1 MRPTTGFRTRY
12 RPVAAVL
19 ACGALLLA
27 SACAGSE
34 PDSSGAS
41 SNKTGGPQ
49 IELTIA
55 TFNEFGYADLYA
67 EYEAQH
73 PNIKIVEQHAK
84 TVDDHIKN
92 LDANLARG
100 AGLADIE
107 AMEVSWIYKY
117 LAKSDQFVDLRDYG
131 ANDLED
137 RWLDWKVAGATTAD
151 GKIIG
156 YGTDIGPE
164 AICYRRDLFAK
175 AGLPTDRVKVAQLFQ
190 DWDSYFAAGRK
201 FKQKVHG
208 SAWYDSAVLT
218 WEAMRNQLIQAYYS
232 NEDRFLGEENPLL
245 KQTWDKVV
253 AGSKDGLSA
262 KLPAWSDA
270 WNAAFQTD
278 KFATIACPGWL
289 LGVIA
294 DNAGGYGKGKW
305 DVADVFPGGGGNW
318 GGSYLTV
325 PKQSQ
330 QPEEAAKLAAWLTA
344 PEQQVKVFKKIGSFP
359 STLDAYDDPQ
369 VKSQINPYFNNA
381 PVGQIFVN
389 RARNVIL
396 KQHKGPRDGEINQIF
411 SAELAKVD
419 EGKLS
424 SKVAWNRALDEADAV
439 ANTRKGS

>member
-1 MRPTTGFRTRY
+1 MRPSARY
-12 RPVAAVL
+12 RPVAGVL
-19 ACGALLLA
+19 VCAAILLAAACGGG
-27 SACAGSE
+27 SGTPEAG
-34 PDSSGAS
+34 GA
-41 SNKTGGPQ
+41 NADGPKV
-49 IELTIA
+49 ELTIA

-67 EYEAQH
+67 EYEAEH
-73 PNIKIVEQHAK
+73 PNVTIVEQHAK
-84 TVDDHIKN
+84 TVDEHVKN

-100 AGLADIE
+100 TGLADIE

-117 LAKSDQFVDLRDYG
+117 LAKTDKFVDLRKYG
-131 ANDLED
+131 ADDLRD
-137 RWLDWKVAGATTAD
+137 RWLDWKVAGATTPD

-175 AGLPTDRVKVAQLFQ
+175 AGLPTDRAKVAELFQ
-190 DWDSYFAAGRK
+190 DWPSYFAAGRK
-201 FKQKVHG
+201 FKQRVPG

-232 NEDRFLGEENPLL
+232 NQDRFLGDENPLL
-245 KQTWDKVV
+245 KNTWNQVV

-262 KLPAWSDA
+262 RLPAWSDA
-270 WNAAFQTD
+270 WNAAFRSD
-278 KFATIACPGWL
+278 KFATMACPGWL
-289 LGVIA
+289 LGVIQ
-294 DNAGGYGKGKW
+294 DNAGAYGKGKW

-325 PKQSQ
+325 PAQSPH
-330 QPEEAAKLAAWLTA
+330 PEEAAKLAAWLTA

-359 STLDAYDDPQ
+359 STLDAYNDPQ
-369 VKSQINPYFNNA
+369 VKSQVNAYFNNA

-411 SAELAKVD
+411 SAALARVD
-419 EGKLS
+419 DGKQTS
-424 SKVAWNRALDEADAV
+424 DAAWNQALAQAEKIADTRAG
-439 ANTRKGS
+439 N

>member
-1 MRPTTGFRTRY
+1 MRPSARY
-12 RPVAAVL
+12 RPIAGLLACAAVML
-19 ACGALLLA
+19 ATAACGGGSGPSDA
-27 SACAGSE
+27 AGKKA
-34 PDSSGAS
+34 D
-41 SNKTGGPQ
+41 GPK

-67 EYEAQH
+67 EYEAEH
-73 PNIKIVEQHAK
+73 PNITIVEQHAK
-84 TVDDHIKN
+84 TVDDHVKN
-92 LDANLARG
+92 LDANLASG
-100 AGLADIE
+100 TGLADIE

-117 LAKSDQFVDLRDYG
+117 LAKADKFVDLRDYG
-131 ANDLED
+131 ADDLKD
-137 RWLDWKVAGATTAD
+137 RWLDWKVAGATTQS

-175 AGLPTDRVKVAQLFQ
+175 AGLPTDRAQVAKLFQ
-190 DWDSYFAAGRK
+190 DWPSYFATGRK
-201 FKQKVHG
+201 FKARVRG

-232 NEDRFLGEENPLL
+232 NQDRFLADENPLL
-245 KQTWDKVV
+245 KKTWDQVV

-262 KLPAWSDA
+262 GLVAWSDS
-270 WNAAFQTD
+270 WNSAFRTD
-278 KFATIACPGWL
+278 KFATMACPGWL
-289 LGVIA
+289 LGVIQ
-294 DNAGGYGKGKW
+294 DNAGTFGKGKW

-325 PKQSQ
+325 PVQSP

-369 VKSQINPYFNNA
+369 VKSQVNTYFNDA
-381 PVGQIFVN
+381 PVGKIFVD
-389 RARNVIL
+389 RAQNVIL

-411 SAELAKVD
+411 SAALARVD
-419 EGKLS
+419 DGKQS
-424 SKVAWNRALDEADAV
+424 PNAAWQQAVDAAEKVAD
-439 ANTRKGS
+439 TRVGN

>member
-1 MRPTTGFRTRY
+1 MRPSARY
-12 RPVAAVL
+12 RPVAGVL
-19 ACGALLLA
+19 VCAAILLAAACGGG
-27 SACAGSE
+27 SGTPDAG
-34 PDSSGAS
+34 GA
-41 SNKTGGPQ
+41 KADGPK

-67 EYEAQH
+67 EYQAEH
-73 PNIKIVEQHAK
+73 PNITIVEQHAK
-84 TVDDHIKN
+84 TVDDHVKN

-100 AGLADIE
+100 TGLADIE
-107 AMEVSWIYKY
+107 AMEISWIYKY
-117 LAKSDQFVDLRDYG
+117 LAKDDKFVDLRKYG
-131 ANDLED
+131 ADDLRD
-137 RWLDWKVAGATTAD
+137 RWLDWKVAGATTPD

-175 AGLPTDRVKVAQLFQ
+175 AGLPTDRAKVAELFQ
-190 DWDSYFAAGRK
+190 DWPSYFAAGRK
-201 FKQKVHG
+201 FKQRVPG

-232 NEDRFLGEENPLL
+232 NQDRFLGDENPLL
-245 KQTWDKVV
+245 KNTWNQVV

-262 KLPAWSDA
+262 GLPAWSDA
-270 WNAAFQTD
+270 WNAAFRSD
-278 KFATIACPGWL
+278 KFATMACPGWL
-289 LGVIA
+289 LGVIQ
-294 DNAGGYGKGKW
+294 DNAGAYGKGKW

-325 PKQSQ
+325 PAQSPH
-330 QPEEAAKLAAWLTA
+330 PEEAAKLAAWLTA

-359 STLDAYDDPQ
+359 STLDAYNDPQ
-369 VKSQINPYFNNA
+369 VKSQVNAYFNNA

-411 SAELAKVD
+411 SAALSRVDDGKQTSDAAWKQALAQA
-419 EGKLS
+419 E
-424 SKVAWNRALDEADAV
+424 KVADTRAG
-439 ANTRKGS
+439 N

>member
-1 MRPTTGFRTRY
+1 MRPSARY
-12 RPVAAVL
+12 RPFAGLLLCGAVLLVAA
-19 ACGALLLA
+19 CGGGTSGTSDAA
-27 SACAGSE
+27 SNNT
-34 PDSSGAS
+34 D
-41 SNKTGGPQ
+41 GPP

-55 TFNEFGYADLYA
+55 TFNEFGYQDLYA
-67 EYEAQH
+67 EYEQQH

-92 LDANLARG
+92 LDANLASG

-117 LAKSDQFVDLRDYG
+117 LAKADKFVDLRDYG
-131 ANDLED
+131 ADDLKD
-137 RWLDWKVAGATTAD
+137 RWLDWKVAGATTES

-175 AGLPTDRVKVAQLFQ
+175 AGLPTDRAAVAKLFQ
-190 DWDSYFAAGRK
+190 DWPSYFAAGRK
-201 FKQKVHG
+201 FKQRVPG

-218 WEAMRNQLIQAYYS
+218 WEAMRNQLIEAYYS
-232 NEDRFLGEENPLL
+232 NQDRFLGDENPRL
-245 KQTWDKVV
+245 KQTWNQVV
-253 AGSKDGLSA
+253 EGSRDGLSA
-262 KLPAWSDA
+262 RLVAWSDA
-270 WNAAFQTD
+270 WNAAFRTD
-278 KFATIACPGWL
+278 KFATMACPGWL
-289 LGVIA
+289 LGVIQ
-294 DNAGGYGKGKW
+294 DNAGSFGKGKW

-325 PKQSQ
+325 PVHSPE
-330 QPEEAAKLAAWLTA
+330 PEEAAKLAAWLTA

-369 VKSQINPYFNNA
+369 VKSQVNPYFNNA

-411 SAELAKVD
+411 SAALARVD
-419 EGKLS
+419 EGKQDPEA
-424 SKVAWNRALDEADAV
+424 AWKQALDQADEA

>member
-1 MRPTTGFRTRY
+1 MRPSARY
-12 RPVAAVL
+12 RPVAGVL
-19 ACGALLLA
+19 ACAAILLVA
-27 SACAGSE
+27 ACGSGSGSTESAGSSA
-34 PDSSGAS
+34 D
-41 SNKTGGPQ
+41 GPK

-73 PNIKIVEQHAK
+73 PNITIVEKHAK
-84 TVDDHIKN
+84 TVDDHVKN

-100 AGLADIE
+100 TGLADIE

-117 LAKSDQFVDLRDYG
+117 LAKDDKFVDLRQYG
-131 ANDLED
+131 GDDLRN
-137 RWLDWKVAGATTAD
+137 RWLDWKVAGATTQD

-175 AGLPTDRVKVAQLFQ
+175 AGLPTDRAKVAELFQ
-190 DWDSYFAAGRK
+190 DWPSYFAAGRK
-201 FKQKVHG
+201 FKQRVPG

-232 NEDRFLGEENPLL
+232 NEDRFLGDENPLL
-245 KQTWDKVV
+245 KNTWDQVV
-253 AGSKDGLSA
+253 GGSKDGLSA
-262 KLPAWSDA
+262 RLPAWSDA
-270 WNAAFQTD
+270 WNAAFRSD
-278 KFATIACPGWL
+278 KFATMACPGWL
-289 LGVIA
+289 LGVIQ
-294 DNAGGYGKGKW
+294 DNAGAYGKGKW

-325 PKQSQ
+325 PAQSPH
-330 QPEEAAKLAAWLTA
+330 PEEAAKLAAWLTA

-359 STLDAYDDPQ
+359 STVDAYDDPQ
-369 VKSQINPYFNNA
+369 VKSQVNAYFNNA

-411 SAELAKVD
+411 SAALARVD
-419 EGKLS
+419 DGKQTS
-424 SKVAWNRALDEADAV
+424 AAAWDQALAEAEKT
-439 ANTRKGS
+439 ANTRAGN